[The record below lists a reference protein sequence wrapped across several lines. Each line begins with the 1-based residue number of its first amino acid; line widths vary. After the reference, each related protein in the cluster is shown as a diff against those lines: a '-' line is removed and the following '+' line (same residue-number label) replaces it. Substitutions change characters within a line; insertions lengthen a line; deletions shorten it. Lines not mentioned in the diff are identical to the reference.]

1 MNECYFHIPKANKLF
16 VEGLR
21 KDITFAKKVCKGFV
35 WTWEDTEVF
44 TIHTNDEK
52 FISYLLQFEKA

>member
-1 MNECYFHIPKANKLF
+1 MNECYFNITKANKSII
-16 VEGLR
+16 EGLR
-21 KDITFAKKVCKGFV
+21 KDVAFAKKVCKGFI

-52 FISYLLQFEKA
+52 FISYLMQFRKA